1 MKKRTGR
8 VAPLLPQPEGDGRP
22 LRNLRPARWRGRAL
36 RAAALLLVLPAGC
49 DRPAHWHST
58 DISGNLPVLS
68 FTMTRAADRKTVTA
82 ADYRGKVTLLY
93 FGYSFCPDVCPM
105 TLSNVARVLREIG
118 PRASDIRVLFVTVDP
133 DRDTLAVLKPYAA
146 AFGPQVDGLRGDPDQ
161 LAALARR
168 YRVAY
173 SVSPASPGHAYEV
186 THSSGIYAFDRL
198 GRPRLLIST
207 LSSARPDVTGTAEDL
222 RALLK

>member
-1 MKKRTGR
+1 
-8 VAPLLPQPEGDGRP
+8 
-22 LRNLRPARWRGRAL
+22 
-36 RAAALLLVLPAGC
+36 
-49 DRPAHWHST
+49 
-58 DISGNLPVLS
+58 
-68 FTMTRAADRKTVTA
+68 MTRAADRKTVTA

-146 AFGPQVDGLRGDPDQ
+146 AFAPQVDGLRGDPDQ

-173 SVSPASPGHAYEV
+173 SVSPASPGHVYEV

-198 GRPRLLIST
+198 GRPRLLISS